1 MPQKYWK
8 IFNIAITAGAIYV
21 AVRPYERIAQFVLYA
36 LILLGLSA
44 AANFF
49 VLKKTEDSFWHL
61 VPPSFFLA
69 GFFAV
74 SAAVSW
80 PIAKIF
86 LSAVAGLLFF
96 IYENHFPQKHSIFLE
111 ELFVLVTG
119 FLVLLGIAGVNF
131 YFNLDWWIGSTLVF
145 VLFFFIF
152 SQQFYKMKRGDRREL
167 LYAAAGSLI
176 VFEFFWIALFWPVHF
191 LTLAV
196 IVFAVFYVVYMISNL
211 TFAGHLTRRKV
222 YFHVFF
228 MLALVLS
235 ALLSSA
241 WQP

>member
-8 IFNIAITAGAIYV
+8 ILNIAITAGAIY
-21 AVRPYERIAQFVLYA
+21 AAARPYERIAPFVWYA
-36 LILLGLSA
+36 LIPLGLSA
-44 AANFF
+44 AANFIF
-49 VLKKTEDSFWHL
+49 LKRTGASFWHL
-61 VPPSFFLA
+61 VPPLFFLV
-69 GFFAV
+69 GFFAA

-80 PIAKIF
+80 PAAKIF

-96 IYENHFPQKHSIFLE
+96 AYENHFPQKHSIFLE
-111 ELFVLVTG
+111 ELFVLATG
-119 FLVLLGIAGVNF
+119 FLILLGITGINF
-131 YFNLDWWIGSTLVF
+131 YFNLDWWISSALVF

-152 SQQFYKMKRGDRREL
+152 SQQFYKMKRGDRREP

-196 IVFAVFYVVYMISNL
+196 TVFAVFYMIYMISNL

-222 YFHVFF
+222 YFHAFF

-235 ALLSSA
+235 GLLSSA